1 MRITSDFSPEIMK
14 TRKFWADTIQTLREY
29 KCQARLQYPAKL
41 SITINGETKFHDK
54 TKFKQY
60 LSTNPALQRI
70 IEGKLQYEEG
80 NYTLD
85 KARRQTQ
92 KKIAKQA

>member
-70 IEGKLQYEEG
+70 INGK
-80 NYTLD
+80 
-85 KARRQTQ
+85 
-92 KKIAKQA
+92 